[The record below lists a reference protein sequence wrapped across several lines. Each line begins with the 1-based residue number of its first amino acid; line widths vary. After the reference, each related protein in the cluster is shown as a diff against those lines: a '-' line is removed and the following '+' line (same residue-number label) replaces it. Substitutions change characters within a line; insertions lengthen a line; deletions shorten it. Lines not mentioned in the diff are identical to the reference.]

1 MTVIRL
7 LPFMFAV
14 ALVDCSSGSGGDPAS
29 PASTAA
35 TPAAVPK
42 PATTTARWQC
52 GELSVTTRFDDEALQ
67 SMTLS
72 HSGQKLALKAVDA
85 DEGARFAAAGNEFW
99 SRPGQVSLALAGQPA
114 IACSKS
120 RGR

>member
-7 LPFMFAV
+7 LPFMFTV
-14 ALVDCSSGSGGDPAS
+14 ALVACSPGSGSDPAS
-29 PASTAA
+29 SAAAA
-35 TPAAVPK
+35 TPAAIPK

-52 GELSVTTRFDDEALQ
+52 GELRVTTRFDDEALQ

-72 HSGQKLALKAVDA
+72 HSGQELALKAVDA
-85 DEGARFAAAGNEFW
+85 DEGARFADAAGNEFW
-99 SRPGQVSLALAGQPA
+99 SRPGQVSLALADQPA

-120 RGR
+120 PGK